1 MSAMINDTISVN
13 LTILN
18 EAIQKSMMDIYQLKI
33 KKRMIIDIFTKK
45 LSSTLVEAKN
55 DQSSV

>member
-1 MSAMINDTISVN
+1 MINDTISVN